1 MVGQAVRC
9 VNQKAP
15 VSGARTRGDVTRRIA
30 TAQFRQFAPIQ
41 KDTAA
46 LSAPINLN
54 PPDPFQLHRQ
64 IAYRATQRRPAR
76 TSRAA
81 FGRRLRRPDVSV
93 GARLRVRFARGAFAV
108 GRHTVARDTRIHR
121 VRSMHFGTFY
131 LRTRRSN
138 SFYQILPH
146 DLYVNNSVRRSPAGK
161 FAENG
166 AMRIACNREFIRA
179 QDRAQ

>member
-15 VSGARTRGDVTRRIA
+15 VIGARTRGDVTRRIA

-81 FGRRLRRPDVSV
+81 FGRRLRPHPPRAVDALRYFLPEDAAVEFVLPD
-93 GARLRVRFARGAFAV
+93 
-108 GRHTVARDTRIHR
+108 TPT
-121 VRSMHFGTFY
+121 
-131 LRTRRSN
+131 
-138 SFYQILPH
+138 
-146 DLYVNNSVRRSPAGK
+146 
-161 FAENG
+161 
-166 AMRIACNREFIRA
+166 
-179 QDRAQ
+179 